1 MTKRV
6 SQYEFPAAKSFW
18 RKLSSF
24 ITARL
29 CQKLNRSA
37 NGECQGGDSNSR
49 PRAYESPALPLSYPG
64 QIGDKGQSHDLCCQ
78 RKRKWRSSVV
88 ALSLALS
95 VNNVRPKS
103 MSMSND
109 NRQD

>member
-6 SQYEFPAAKSFW
+6 SQQEFPRPKSFC

-64 QIGDKGQSHDLCCQ
+64 KFAAKKVNRMTCAVNASTNCALVFLLFLLLMLLIFQSGMFEQEQEHE
-78 RKRKWRSSVV
+78 
-88 ALSLALS
+88 
-95 VNNVRPKS
+95 
-103 MSMSND
+103 
-109 NRQD
+109 